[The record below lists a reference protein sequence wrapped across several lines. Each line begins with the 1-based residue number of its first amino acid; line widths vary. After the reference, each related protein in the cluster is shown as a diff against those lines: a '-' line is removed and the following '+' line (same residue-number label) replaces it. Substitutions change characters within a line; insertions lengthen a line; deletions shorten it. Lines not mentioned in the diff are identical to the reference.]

1 MTIADWGDVCP
12 TCGAHG
18 CDVDHDRPAPRA
30 TGDVHLEAGV
40 DAWCP
45 VCGRRGSNRYA
56 EADWRADVELLPPVE
71 AMRRLARH
79 LLDAH
84 DSVFATL
91 LSVELVG
98 AGLAIG
104 RDTPAPDPFYPEG
117 DAW

>member
-1 MTIADWGDVCP
+1 MTISDWGDVCP
-12 TCGAHG
+12 TCGRRSCAI
-18 CDVDHDRPAPRA
+18 DHLTPPRP
-30 TGDVHLEAGV
+30 TGDIYLEAGV

-56 EADWRADVELLPPVE
+56 EADWRTDVERLPPIE

-84 DSVFATL
+84 DSVYATL
-91 LSVELVG
+91 LAVELHG
-98 AGLAIG
+98 AGRASG
-104 RDTPAPDPFYPEG
+104 RNEPPQDLFYPEG